1 MLVLGNNEVDM
12 SNESSRHSNT
22 QIPQNYQVETSCLAF
37 IDSRHI
43 HISIFLRDVPPAKSR
58 SSHLHLREAPGGSLK
73 DVVTRGVDKLLG
85 E

>member
-1 MLVLGNNEVDM
+1 MKKICKMKAPDTQALEVCKI
-12 SNESSRHSNT
+12 T
-22 QIPQNYQVETSCLAF
+22 TSKPVVQFSL
-37 IDSRHI
+37 ILDNV

-58 SSHLHLREAPGGSLK
+58 SNQPHLRETPGGLLK